1 MASANGSRAEQEQ
14 LRCFALLALAI
25 GVLCPANDQFHA
37 ASKRTSRTLNA
48 DAGFRGMTW
57 APA

>member
-1 MASANGSRAEQEQ
+1 MDQEQ
-14 LRCFALLALAI
+14 SKSSCVALLALAI